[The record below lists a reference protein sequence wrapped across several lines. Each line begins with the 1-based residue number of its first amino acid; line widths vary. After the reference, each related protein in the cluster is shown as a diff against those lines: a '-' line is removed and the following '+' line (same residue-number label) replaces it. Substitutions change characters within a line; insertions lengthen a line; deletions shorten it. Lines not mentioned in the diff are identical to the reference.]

1 MPKGD
6 NKMDTKSVQQ
16 FLVIKVTIESNNQE
30 DDKNKMKSDEKLT
43 LITENL

>member
-16 FLVIKVTIESNNQE
+16 FLVIKVTIEANNQE